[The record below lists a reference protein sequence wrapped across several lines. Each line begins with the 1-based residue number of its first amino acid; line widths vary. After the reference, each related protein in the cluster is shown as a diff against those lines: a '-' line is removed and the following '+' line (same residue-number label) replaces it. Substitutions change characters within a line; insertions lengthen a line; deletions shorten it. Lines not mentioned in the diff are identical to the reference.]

1 MAPIESYVQ
10 AGSDNNIKKLFDRKF
25 KIKPKKSVDFKK
37 IDNQH
42 LIINKS
48 KPLNDSLNFI
58 DVEAKK
64 DYSVS

>member
-25 KIKPKKSVDFKK
+25 KIKPKKSVDVKK
-37 IDNQH
+37 IDNQP
-42 LIINKS
+42 LIFNKS